1 MDAQF
6 QVRNGAVISS
16 LTENIVVPDGSLHN
30 VFVINSRAL
39 GRTINGE
46 EAEEFSGE
54 EPTRDDELTEDAEEL
69 PHVFCNK
76 FDLFN
81 LLAKHGIIHQNCVA

>member
-39 GRTINGE
+39 GRTINDE
-46 EAEEFSGE
+46 ETEEFSGE
-54 EPTRDDELTEDAEEL
+54 EPTRDDELTEDDEEL
-69 PHVFCNK
+69 PDLPDVFCNK

-81 LLAKHGIIHQNCVA
+81 LLAKHRIIH